1 MIHYSEDDLI
11 LHYYGEGPRRGD
23 PSTGSGSS
31 RATSRGDVEH
41 HFETCAE
48 CAAAY
53 HALVETLQ
61 LVVAPEVPERDD
73 TYPLQVWQRI
83 RSRLPEHNVRF
94 LGSPWWQGWLVWRP
108 MTAAAALVVVII
120 AAIVT
125 GRMPPQGPAAPA
137 TALAVD
143 SNEAVARVRVA
154 ATGDHLERSE
164 RVLLDLVNADGQT
177 VDLTD
182 QQAWAADLIDA
193 NRLYRDAAA
202 RAGDALVA
210 NVLDELERSLLE
222 IVHGPSMPLSA
233 ELDDVRGRV
242 DVSALLFKVR
252 ILADELHEREIAP
265 VPTRK
270 TT

>member
-11 LHYYGEGPRRGD
+11 LHYYGEGP
-23 PSTGSGSS
+23 P
-31 RATSRGDVEH
+31 RATSRDDVEH
-41 HFETCAE
+41 HLERCAD
-48 CAAAY
+48 CAAVY
-53 HALVETLQ
+53 HALAETLQ

-73 TYPLQVWQRI
+73 TYPLEVWQRI

-94 LGSPWWQGWLVWRP
+94 LGSPWWQGWLAWQP
-108 MTAAAALVVVII
+108 MSAAAALVVVII

-125 GRMPPQGPAAPA
+125 GRMTRQDPAGPA
-137 TALAVD
+137 TIIVVD

-164 RVLLDLVNADGQT
+164 RVLLDLVNADGPA

-182 QQAWAADLIDA
+182 EQSWAADLIDA
-193 NRLYRDAAA
+193 NRLYRDAAS

-210 NVLDELERSLLE
+210 SVLDELERSLLE

-242 DVSALLFKVR
+242 DASALLFKVR